1 MKPIIFHIDVNNAF
15 LSWEATYRMRE
26 LNDTED
32 LRTLPAV
39 IGGSEASRH
48 GIVLAKS
55 ESAKKFGIVT
65 GEPLVDARR
74 KCPNLVTIP
83 PRFPIYVKYSNQ
95 LMELLQDY
103 SPDIC
108 QYSIDESFVDMT
120 GTKKLFGSPI
130 EAATK
135 IKDRVYKELGFTVNV
150 GISTNR
156 LLAKMASDFKKPNL
170 VHTLFPEE
178 VPTKMWPLPV
188 SELFF
193 VGRQTTKRLHALGI
207 FTIGDLA
214 QTDKKIIHD
223 NLKSHGDVIWEFAN
237 GIGDNMENVANKEK
251 QPANKGYSNET
262 TLPFDVTDADTAKAI
277 LLSLTETV
285 SYRVRA
291 DKSYI
296 SVVSVSIVD
305 NEFNSTSRQVTL
317 DSSTNVTNEIYDHV
331 CQLFDELWKGAPIR
345 LLGVH
350 TSKATSEQVR
360 QYSLFEKQNVEKLS
374 KLDSAIDAIRQKYGE
389 DSIKRAS
396 FVTTDN
402 PPSDNTAKSS
412 HADNH
417 KPAIQHMT
425 GGLNKAKRETS
436 HREE

>member
-1 MKPIIFHIDVNNAF
+1 MQPIIFHIDVNSAF

-26 LNDTED
+26 LGETDD
-32 LRTLPAV
+32 LRSIPAV
-39 IGGSEASRH
+39 IGGSEESRH

-55 ESAKKFGIVT
+55 ESAKKYGIVT

-74 KCPNLVTIP
+74 KCPNLVTVP

-120 GTKKLFGSPI
+120 GTTQLFGAPI

-193 VGRQTTKRLHALGI
+193 VGRQTTKRLHGLGI

-214 QTDKKIIHD
+214 KTDKKIIHD

-237 GIGDNMENVANKEK
+237 GIGDNMETVANKNRI
-251 QPANKGYSNET
+251 PANKGYSNET

-285 SYRVRA
+285 AYRIRA
-291 DKSYI
+291 DKSYV

-305 NEFNSTSRQVTL
+305 NEFNNTSRQITL
-317 DSSTNVTNEIYDHV
+317 DSSTNVTNELYHYV
-331 CQLFDELWKGAPIR
+331 CRLFDDLWHGAPIR

-350 TSKATSEQVR
+350 TSKATNENLR
-360 QYSLFEKQNVEKLS
+360 QYSLFDTQNTEKLS
-374 KLDSAIDAIRQKYGE
+374 KLDSAIDAIRLKYGE

-396 FVTTDN
+396 FVR
-402 PPSDNTAKSS
+402 SDNEGGPS
-412 HADNH
+412 
-417 KPAIQHMT
+417 HMT
-425 GGLNKAKRETS
+425 GGLNKAKRENK
-436 HREE
+436 